1 MSRPQCYAILV
12 LGFILGLYLEA
23 QPTLQQV
30 WARHDQ
36 FVMSGP
42 GKPVVIDPSN
52 SHNFKGK
59 HGQMVRGWDV
69 GAPDATPVLW
79 WNGGP
84 GDAAD
89 PAWDVNCFDDP
100 KRYRHLEIDQPGTGQ
115 SAWIPGWRPEDTV
128 DDAATFLRSRGIT
141 KPILVTGWS
150 WGSTMALLFAQRHP
164 DLVQGVIVGG
174 VWTNTA
180 AEVEAYL
187 GASGSRSWMAGVS
200 EVFRASSGGRGTA
213 CDLHAAIRA
222 GRGGK
227 ALVQAYSDAESLQ
240 AGEGRIPRKPL
251 VEAIP
256 SVQSKP
262 VDLATETDSDVR
274 FAYIESEMM
283 CRGQRGQWSLHLR
296 FPKRLADVPLIVIQG
311 RYDQICTP
319 EVAKQ
324 VHRAW
329 PGTQKLLVPFNGGH
343 WGFKGPDKETRALA
357 GLNLS
362 NTDDEKL
369 SRATSLHFGN
379 SRLLN
384 GAAIDCLA
392 TFSPAAP

>member
-1 MSRPQCYAILV
+1 LISV
-12 LGFILGLYLEA
+12 LLGCCLEA

-36 FVMSGP
+36 FVMSGS
-42 GKPVVIDPSN
+42 GKPVAIDPSQ
-52 SHNFKGK
+52 SHTFKGK
-59 HGQMVRGWDV
+59 HGQVVRGWDV
-69 GAPDATPVLW
+69 GASDATPVLW

-89 PAWDVNCFDDP
+89 PGWDVNCFADP

-115 SAWIPGWRPEDTV
+115 SAWVPGWRPEDTV
-128 DDAATFLRSRGIT
+128 DDAATFLRSQGIT

-164 DLVQGVIVGG
+164 DLVQGVVVGG
-174 VWTNTA
+174 VWMNTP

-187 GASGSRSWMAGVS
+187 GASGARSWMPGVL
-200 EVFRASSGGRGTA
+200 EAFRAFSGGKGTA
-213 CDLHAAIRA
+213 CDLHSAIRA
-222 GRGGK
+222 GQGGK
-227 ALVQAYSDAESLQ
+227 PLVQAYSDAESLQ
-240 AGEGRIPRKPL
+240 AGEGRIPREPL
-251 VEAIP
+251 IAAIP
-256 SVQSKP
+256 PVQSRP
-262 VDLATETDSDVR
+262 VDLATETDDDVR

-296 FPKRLADVPLIVIQG
+296 FPKRLAQVPLLVIQG

-319 EVAKQ
+319 EVAKR

-329 PGTQKLLVPFNGGH
+329 PGSKKLLVPFNGGH
-343 WGFKGPDKETRALA
+343 WGFKGPNKEARAQV

-362 NTDDEKL
+362 ITDEEKW
-369 SRATSLHFGN
+369 SKATALHFGN

-384 GAAIDCLA
+384 GAAIDCLV
-392 TFSPAAP
+392 AP